1 MILKTLIAILT
12 AATTALCIGWSS
24 PAAHACCD
32 STPLPPTPQ
41 ESQFI
46 ADMKNAGVTSR
57 YGDSF
62 IRSAGLMLCQAKWDY
77 QDRGMGFPP
86 SMISG
91 IQASISYPDLNQIM
105 ALALQDLCPTRSD
118 WGGRP
123 YVGTI

>member
-1 MILKTLIAILT
+1 M
-12 AATTALCIGWSS
+12 
-24 PAAHACCD
+24 PAVIRH
-32 STPLPPTPQ
+32 LYHRLPQ